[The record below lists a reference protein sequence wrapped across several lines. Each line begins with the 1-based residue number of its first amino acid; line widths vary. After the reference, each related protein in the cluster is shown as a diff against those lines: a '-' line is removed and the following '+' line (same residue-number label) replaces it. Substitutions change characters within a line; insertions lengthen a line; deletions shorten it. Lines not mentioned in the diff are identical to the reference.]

1 MSPRLGVFSLEC
13 MSGLKEA
20 GKANWIRF
28 HVHIPVEGIH
38 SSEKLYSQRGV
49 LWRTSSMT
57 NEARAIKCIALA
69 NCLLVAESKHLVP
82 NIVQKIIL
90 YLYQL
95 HVHF

>member
-38 SSEKLYSQRGV
+38 SSENYFV
-49 LWRTSSMT
+49 FVPIT
-57 NEARAIKCIALA
+57 RAFLKAKTK
-69 NCLLVAESKHLVP
+69 S
-82 NIVQKIIL
+82 
-90 YLYQL
+90 
-95 HVHF
+95 HFFN

>member
-20 GKANWIRF
+20 GKTNWIRF
-28 HVHIPVEGIH
+28 CVHIPVEGTH

-57 NEARAIKCIALA
+57 NEARTVKSLQLQIA
-69 NCLLVAESKHLVP
+69 C
-82 NIVQKIIL
+82 
-90 YLYQL
+90 
-95 HVHF
+95 